1 MEPLSYD
8 DNPLMQEIRQSYGND
23 RRNLEGTPDASE
35 FVQVKLRSG
44 GAESGQSGREESRN
58 ADETARGISRDKE
71 SKRTA
76 KTGPGR
82 KRRSNSENDENNV
95 SSDTGNRPTDDAIQR
110 DKRKRISNADKE
122 KPAGIEARP
131 NSREKAA
138 RKESAAGEKAGI
150 LNAWGLGRNK
160 GKDKAEKPKKEPLR
174 SKPFSEAEAEA
185 IKEPLL
191 AALLD
196 YFKYA
201 DEIIY
206 ATNKKH
212 EQVEIWSGIDYEDAE
227 FLVDVWLRRARTS
240 VKAASHVTAVVN
252 KHEELRVAAIALPR
266 AYQTFMVYFQNGI
279 GVR

>member
-8 DNPLMQEIRQSYGND
+8 DDPLMREIRND
-23 RRNLEGTPDASE
+23 RIRQLAEGTSDSPDALQIELGPSTPSSNPA
-35 FVQVKLRSG
+35 SG
-44 GAESGQSGREESRN
+44 ENREDEYDAGGSGTKDREHLPVANKGGRRVRR
-58 ADETARGISRDKE
+58 ADAKNDKD
-71 SKRTA
+71 SKR
-76 KTGPGR
+76 
-82 KRRSNSENDENNV
+82 V
-95 SSDTGNRPTDDAIQR
+95 DTGDRPTNDKVR
-110 DKRKRISNADKE
+110 SYKRKRIDDAKE
-122 KPAGIEARP
+122 KPSGIEAKP

-138 RKESAAGEKAGI
+138 RKEAPPSEKAGI

-160 GKDKAEKPKKEPLR
+160 SKDKAEKPKKEPLR
-174 SKPFSEAEAEA
+174 SRPFSEAEAEA

-201 DEIIY
+201 DDFIY

-212 EQVEIWSGIDYEDAE
+212 EQIAIWSSIDYEDAE

-240 VKAASHVTAVVN
+240 AKAASHVTAVVN